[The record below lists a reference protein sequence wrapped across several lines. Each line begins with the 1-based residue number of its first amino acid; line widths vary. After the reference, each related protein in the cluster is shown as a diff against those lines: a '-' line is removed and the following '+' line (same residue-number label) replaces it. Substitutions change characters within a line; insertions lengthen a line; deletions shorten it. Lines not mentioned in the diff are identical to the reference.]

1 MTDDV
6 RATVRKMV
14 LARATDGYT
23 VLPGVFFADDADLA
37 RAEGARPVDVPRDSS
52 ARRRFVRDW
61 VRKNQRAVAAGL
73 SGMTLLLP
81 MAAAAQATQELVA
94 LSDVEGVESFR
105 VLADGQ
111 VEVTLSGGRTT
122 TLPAGAVTTGAGGEV
137 MVAAATGEAIA
148 AAAGVAPAGLG
159 LGLGQ
164 IAAGGLAL
172 GGAAA
177 VASGS
182 DPDGG
187 GAGAPEFA
195 PVADGYLAGARVFHD
210 ANENGRWDEGER
222 YTFTAD
228 DEDEEPDIGFFDRSI
243 FDADMVLTS
252 IDGIDISTGEPFTG
266 TLTAPAGSTVVT
278 PLTTL
283 VQSLVEATA
292 EDDEPL
298 DAAEAE
304 EVIKTKLGLED
315 YSEPLTSLDPV
326 EAAEAES
333 DDPAALQAAAKVANV
348 MSLAKAAGGD
358 DGAAVTAL
366 ARALQDAG
374 EGEDPLTEETEIAAA
389 INAALEEAG
398 LDTGRSADIAT
409 AARVANEAVDEA
421 TNSDGIATVQS
432 VVTGTLADEVEAGND
447 VGDLDIEGE
456 IESARPLRPTLAEVD
471 TEIDAAEAAA
481 GVTFTGTGREETEIT
496 VAFGDETA
504 TTTVGT
510 DNTWSV
516 TFAAE
521 DLPADGAH
529 EVSVTATT
537 EVETAEGTPTEVTSA
552 AQTAQVTLDATV
564 PDAPVIATVA
574 GDDVIDATEADS
586 LTISGTAE
594 AGATVTVSGDGIADL
609 TATAGADGAW
619 TVTADLSGA
628 SDGALTLSATA
639 ADSVG
644 NSSAPATRAV
654 TVNVAP
660 PAAPVIATV
669 AGDDVID
676 PNEAGSVTISGTAEA
691 GATVTL
697 SSTLFAGDI
706 TVTADETGAWA
717 TEALDLSSAAVETY
731 TISAVANDGLQDSA
745 AATTEVEVTDQTGP
759 AITLEGGEQ
768 DGDVVVFDAQ
778 EFDEGGNLV
787 ERENTVD
794 GAVSNVDAGT
804 EVSVTI
810 GEETY
815 TGQTGANGVFSIAI
829 PPEDIEALD
838 GSTAAVPVTIAAAG
852 ATSVTLNL
860 LVNSDIDGQTVFA
873 HGGRVIRPEVDAVA
887 GVENFAAEIEETGTL
902 SNGQFVAV
910 LDMDYTVT
918 ESDRLSDF
926 HYKALLYGADG
937 QLAESFAFDGGPE
950 ETDLAA
956 LSSFVTLTDDGLG
969 IVQSNLTLSG
979 ETVGQNDDPAVTLYD
994 IPAAQ
999 LAGALGSD
1007 GTNIDTTGIAGQT
1020 ITLSD
1025 LGLSTGDLADN
1036 VIVIAEDVAFP
1047 ADGPAAVILVKEDVS
1062 AEEFDPQAGY
1072 LASVAAGGTVT
1083 AREFGVELD
1092 EYGDLVIDALRV
1104 DPATGDPITVLLSD
1118 PGDRA
1123 EDEYFTGFAYDL
1135 ATGTFTDAVGMLED
1149 SNDSFVA
1156 DGQDAIVDGGG
1167 LSDFSDDTL
1176 SDDDSFFLGNL
1187 NGDEGELKI
1196 TREGDTVTVAVDR
1209 EAALDFF
1216 AGAPDLIDGFD
1227 FDIFFGGAVG
1237 YDDTVTPSYG
1247 THVQEDDTVETGE
1260 VNANLDYAYFQV
1272 DIDYAAIRNDTA
1284 ATVELVSFG
1293 VTPETGNGSYGIG
1306 FGVPADDGGF
1316 GFEGFAHLQGI
1327 DGAGT
1332 QSVVVE
1338 SSAGFGGLETI
1349 YGFETGAGENAD
1361 AILVDVDDYSIGG
1374 VGGDAIQK
1382 VATGETLAVSD
1393 DTGLVIFEGAME
1405 DFEDADVVQLINDS
1419 LTGMGEGDVLFVLSG
1434 DASGSSLA
1442 KVGFGADGDVAVRDS
1457 GTPDDESDD
1466 YADIDYIAD
1475 FVGLTGDAL
1484 SGFTADNFELLR
1496 NQAEV

>member
-111 VEVTLSGGRTT
+111 VEVTLTGGRTT

-172 GGAAA
+172 GAAAA
-177 VASGS
+177 VASDS
-182 DPDGG
+182 DSDDGG
-187 GAGAPEFA
+187 GGAAESETA
-195 PVADGYLAGARVFHD
+195 YVIDGYLAGARVFHD
-210 ANENGRWDEGER
+210 ADEDGTWDEG
-222 YTFTAD
+222 
-228 DEDEEPDIGFFDRSI
+228 DEPSVETDSKGSFDPSI
-243 FDADMVLTS
+243 FGADMVLTS
-252 IDGIDISTGEPFTG
+252 TGGIDISTGAPFTG

-504 TTTVGT
+504 TTTVDAGG
-510 DNTWSV
+510 DWSV

-717 TEALDLSSAAVETY
+717 TEALDLSAAAVETY

-1187 NGDEGELKI
+1187 NGDEGVVKI
-1196 TREGDTVTVAVDR
+1196 TIDGDRVTVAVDK
-1209 EAALDFF
+1209 AVALAELPEENTIEDFT
-1216 AGAPDLIDGFD
+1216 FD
-1227 FDIFFGGAVG
+1227 VFFGGDIGLGASDSVAYG
-1237 YDDTVTPSYG
+1237 VHATVTAAPSVDL
-1247 THVQEDDTVETGE
+1247 TTDTGVPYTR
-1260 VNANLDYAYFQV
+1260 FTV
-1272 DIDYAAIRNDTA
+1272 DIDRAALGSDSADTL
-1284 ATVELVSFG
+1284 ELVSFD
-1293 VTPETGNGSYGIG
+1293 VTGATGTDPYAIGFSTPDPETGDPD
-1306 FGVPADDGGF
+1306 FDA
-1316 GFEGFAHLQGI
+1316 FAHLQGI

-1332 QSVVVE
+1332 QSVVLE
-1338 SSAGFGGLETI
+1338 SSQGFGGLETI

>member
-37 RAEGARPVDVPRDSS
+37 RAEGVRPVTVPRDSS

-148 AAAGVAPAGLG
+148 AAAASASAGLG

-172 GGAAA
+172 GAAAA
-177 VASGS
+177 VASDS
-182 DPDGG
+182 DSDGG
-187 GAGAPEFA
+187 GGAAEPETA
-195 PVADGYLAGARVFHD
+195 YVIDGYLAGARVFHD
-210 ANENGRWDEGER
+210 ADDSGTWDEGEP
-222 YTFTAD
+222 YDFTED
-228 DEDEEPDIGFFDRSI
+228 DGSFDPSI
-243 FDADMVLTS
+243 FGADMVLTS
-252 IDGIDISTGEPFTG
+252 TGGIDISTGAPFTG

-292 EDDEPL
+292 DDDEPL
-298 DAAEAE
+298 DAAAAE
-304 EVIKTKLGLED
+304 EVIKTKLGLD
-315 YSEPLTSLDPV
+315 ADADLTTLDPV
-326 EAAEAES
+326 EAAEAGDTAPMKKAAQVANVLALAEQNGGDSAAVARELAQALNDPEGAENPLQDSES
-333 DDPAALQAAAKVANV
+333 IKAALEAGGVSAETSQDIADDAKTANDTVDEAEDLAAIEDEQAKVA
-348 MSLAKAAGGD
+348 GET
-358 DGAAVTAL
+358 TA
-366 ARALQDAG
+366 
-374 EGEDPLTEETEIAAA
+374 
-389 INAALEEAG
+389 
-398 LDTGRSADIAT
+398 
-409 AARVANEAVDEA
+409 
-421 TNSDGIATVQS
+421 
-432 VVTGTLADEVEAGND
+432 
-447 VGDLDIEGE
+447 
-456 IESARPLRPTLAEVD
+456 LRPTLDPVD

-481 GVTFTGTGREETEIT
+481 GVTFTGTGRAGTDIT
-496 VAFGDETA
+496 VAFGGETA
-504 TTTVGT
+504 SATVDAEG
-510 DNTWSV
+510 DWSV

-521 DLPADGAH
+521 DLPADGVH
-529 EVSVTATT
+529 EVAVTATT
-537 EVETAEGTPTEVTSA
+537 EVETADGTTVVTSA
-552 AQTAQVTLDATV
+552 PRTADVTLDATV
-564 PDAPVIATVA
+564 PDAPVIDTVA
-574 GDDVIDATEADS
+574 GDDVIDATEAGS

-619 TVTADLSGA
+619 SVTADLSGA

-639 ADSVG
+639 TDAVG

-654 TVNVAP
+654 TVNIAP
-660 PAAPVIATV
+660 PAAPVIDTV

-676 PNEAGSVTISGTAEA
+676 PTEAGSVTISGTAEA

-706 TVTADETGAWA
+706 TVTADETGAWT
-717 TEALDLSSAAVETY
+717 TEALDLSGAAVETY

-838 GSTAAVPVTIAAAG
+838 GSAAAVPVTIAAGG
-852 ATSVTLNL
+852 ASLTLNL
-860 LVNSDIDGQTVFA
+860 LVNSEIDGQTIFA
-873 HGGRVIRPEVDAVA
+873 HGGRVIRPEVDAES
-887 GVENFAAEIEETGTL
+887 GTENFEASIGETGTL
-902 SNGQFVAV
+902 SNGQFVVV
-910 LDMDYTVT
+910 LDMEHTAE

-937 QLAESFAFDGGPE
+937 QLAESFAFDGGPD

-956 LSSFVTLTDDGLG
+956 LSSYVTVTADGLG
-969 IVQSNLTLSG
+969 VVQSNASLSG
-979 ETVGQNDDPAVTLYD
+979 ETIRQSADPAVTLYH

-1007 GTNIDTTGIAGQT
+1007 GTNIDTSGIAAQT
-1020 ITLSD
+1020 IALDD
-1025 LGLSTGDLADN
+1025 LGIDSDLADN
-1036 VIVIAEDVAFP
+1036 VVLVAEEAAFP
-1047 ADGPAAVILVKEDVS
+1047 ADGPAAVILVQEDVS
-1062 AEEFDPQAGY
+1062 TEEFTPQAGY
-1072 LASVAAGGTVT
+1072 LASVAANGTVT

-1092 EYGDLVIDALRV
+1092 EYDELVIDALRV

-1216 AGAPDLIDGFD
+1216 AGEPDLIEEGFD
-1227 FDIFFGGAVG
+1227 FDIFFGGNVE
-1237 YDDTVTPSYG
+1237 YDAAVTPSYG
-1247 THVQEDDTVETGE
+1247 THVQAPEAVETGAM
-1260 VNANLDYAYFQV
+1260 NDRLDYASFWV
-1272 DIDYAAIRNDTA
+1272 DIDYAGIQNDSA
-1284 ATVELVSFG
+1284 ETVELVSFG

-1306 FGVPADDGGF
+1306 FGVPTDDGDF
-1316 GFEGFAHLQGI
+1316 DFEGFAHLQGI

-1332 QSVVVE
+1332 QTVVLE
-1338 SSAGFGGLETI
+1338 SSQGFGGLETI

-1361 AILVDVDDYSIGG
+1361 AILVDVDDYSIDG

-1382 VATGETLAVSD
+1382 VATGQTLAVSD